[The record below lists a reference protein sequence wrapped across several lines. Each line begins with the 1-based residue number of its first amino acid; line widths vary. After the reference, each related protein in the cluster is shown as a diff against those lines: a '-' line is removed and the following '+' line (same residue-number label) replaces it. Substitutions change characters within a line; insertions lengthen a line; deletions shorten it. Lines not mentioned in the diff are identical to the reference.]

1 MLECQ
6 RYLFYVKRS
15 EQKMRNTEK
24 KTRIFFRQMTEQN
37 DLKVWLAEC
46 FMFFFSQ
53 KWKRIISMVAL

>member
-24 KTRIFFRQMTEQN
+24 KTRIFFCQMTEQN

-46 FMFFFSQ
+46 FMFFFPQ
-53 KWKRIISMVAL
+53 KI